1 MSASAGDRLGPYE
14 LVSRIGAGGMGEV
27 WRARDTRL
35 DRSVAVKIL
44 PSELSGNA
52 QLRIRFEREARTISR
67 LDHPH
72 ICALY
77 DVGENYL
84 VMELLEGESLAD
96 RLLRGPLPLADVTR
110 YGAQIAH
117 ALDRAHRAGVVHR
130 DLKPGNVV
138 LTRAGAKLLDF
149 GLAKSVAIDAR
160 ADDATQHKPL
170 TAEGSIVGTFQYMA
184 PEQLDGLEADS
195 RTDIFA
201 LGAVLYEMITGRRAF
216 EGKTRSSLI
225 AAIVAGNPRPVSEL
239 QPLTPPALEHLI
251 AKCLCKD
258 PDDRWQSAHD
268 VGEELRWIESAGSQ
282 AGVAAVPVR
291 RKKSWERLAW
301 LAALLTVLAVAAWL
315 ALRPRDEPAVIEA
328 AITTE
333 ENGGVEYRSGPPALS
348 PDGKSVVY
356 AARTPR
362 GRTMLWLRALD
373 RGPARAIEGTE
384 GAFSPFWS
392 PDGRFI
398 GFNAGDGSVRKVA
411 AGGGQVDT
419 LVRRTFGGWSWNRDN
434 VILYVNLQPEASVS
448 SVPASGGATSA
459 LVRGPDL
466 GATLLAW
473 PTFLPDGN
481 HFLFL
486 AKGAKLEQS
495 GREGLWVGTLDRS
508 EPPRFLMKADANALF
523 VEPGQLLFVR
533 DGTLRTVAF
542 DLGKLRPAGEEVAI
556 TPLQVYD
563 FLAMFAA
570 SDNGV
575 LLYQPVGGAPMSE
588 LTLMNRKGEK
598 LRRFGTPAY
607 YWSPALSPDGKRIAV
622 DRSDSAASG
631 DIWLVDAEGAARFSF
646 DPRNETAP
654 VWSPDGQELLYS
666 MDIRPGVVGAWR
678 KRIGEAP
685 RPLFEK
691 GVATDW
697 SPDGRHLV
705 VDNLSDAQIDV
716 RVWALAEE
724 KWTAIA
730 DTRADESRA
739 SFSPD
744 GKWIVYQSDETGR
757 FEVYVQPFPPTGTKY
772 QVSTE
777 GGCTARW
784 LRSGEI
790 TWVDADDVLQIAKV
804 ETVPAFRAAAPS
816 PLFPVDQRDRSSYEY
831 DAAPDGTFLVNVSLP
846 APRKPL
852 TLVVNWPLKFSAQK

>member
-52 QLRIRFEREARTISR
+52 QLRIRFEREARTISQ

-72 ICALY
+72 ICSLF

-96 RLLRGPLPLADVTR
+96 RLLRGPLPLAEVTR

-149 GLAKSVAIDAR
+149 GLAKSAAVDAR
-160 ADDATQHKPL
+160 PDDATQHKPL
-170 TAEGSIVGTFQYMA
+170 TSEGTIVGTFQYMA
-184 PEQLDGLEADS
+184 PEQLDGLEADA

-201 LGAVLYEMITGRRAF
+201 LGAVLYEMTTGKRAF
-216 EGKTRSSLI
+216 EGKTRTSLI
-225 AAIVAGNPRPVSEL
+225 AAIVAGNPRPVSEF

-268 VGEELRWIESAGSQ
+268 IAEELRWIEGAGSQ
-282 AGVAAVPVR
+282 AGVAALPAR
-291 RKKSWERLAW
+291 RKSRERLAW
-301 LAALLTVLAVAAWL
+301 IAALLACLAVAGWIAW
-315 ALRPRDEPAVIEA
+315 RPRDTPAAIEA
-328 AITTE
+328 AITME
-333 ENGGVEYRSGPPALS
+333 ENSGIEYRSGPPALS
-348 PDGKSVVY
+348 PDGKSLVY
-356 AARTPR
+356 AARGPQGR
-362 GRTMLWLRALD
+362 GMLWLRGLD

-398 GFNAGDGSVRKVA
+398 GFNAGDGSVRTVA

-434 VILYVNLQPEASVS
+434 VILYVTLQPEASVS
-448 SVPASGGATSA
+448 SVPASGGPTST
-459 LVRGPDL
+459 LVRGPAL

-473 PTFLPDGN
+473 PSFLPDGK

-486 AKGAKLEQS
+486 AKGAKLAQS
-495 GREGLWVGTLDRS
+495 GREGLWLATLDGR
-508 EPPRFLMKADANALF
+508 EPPRFLLNADTNALF
-523 VEPGQLLFVR
+523 VQPGHLLFVR
-533 DGTLRTVAF
+533 EGTLRATAF
-542 DLGKLRPAGEEVAI
+542 DLDTLRPSGEAVVIAPVQNYDFVAI
-556 TPLQVYD
+556 
-563 FLAMFAA
+563 FGA
-570 SDNGV
+570 SHNGV
-575 LLYQPVGGAPMSE
+575 LLYERTGTTPMSE

-607 YWSPALSPDGKRIAV
+607 YWSPALSPDGKHIAV
-622 DRSDSAASG
+622 DRSDFSASG
-631 DIWLVDAEGAARFSF
+631 DIWIIDAEGAARFSF
-646 DPRNETAP
+646 DRRNETGP
-654 VWSPDGQELLYS
+654 VWSPDGREVAYS
-666 MDIRPGVVGAWR
+666 MDVRPGVVGIVR

-685 RPLFEK
+685 RPLLE
-691 GVATDW
+691 GAMATDW
-697 SPDGRHLV
+697 SHDGRYLAVDRQSASQVDVMAWAFADQKLV
-705 VDNLSDAQIDV
+705 AV
-716 RVWALAEE
+716 
-724 KWTAIA
+724 A
-730 DTRADESRA
+730 DTPANEARA

-744 GKWIVYQSDETGR
+744 GKWIVYQSDESGR
-757 FEVYVQPFPPTGTKY
+757 YEVYAQPFPPTGTKY

-784 LRSGEI
+784 LPGGEI
-790 TWVDADDVLQIAKV
+790 TWVDADDRLQVAKV
-804 ETVPAFRAAAPS
+804 ETAPAFRTATPS
-816 PLFPVDQRDRSSYEY
+816 ALFPIDQRDRSSYEY
-831 DAAPDGTFLVNVSLP
+831 AAAPDGLFVVNVGVP
-846 APRKPL
+846 APPKPL
-852 TLVVNWPLKFSAQK
+852 TLIVNWPVKFSRP